1 MGEGRQGRRVGLK
14 RTRGGSKARRT
25 GKWGWEQAEEA
36 KRRRCTGKDV
46 KVKGRWIVDGAP
58 KKAKWRAFRTNKI
71 NRAVCVTK
79 MRSKMAF
86 LCPTISS
93 LINQHIKEMK
103 RVILS
108 AAIAAAMTFGVA
120 LSASAQD
127 VKKEGQ
133 QTAKRAAARTRKTA
147 SSATRLR
154 RKRLRRKCSNH
165 CPLHP
170 EGFHR

>member
-1 MGEGRQGRRVGLK
+1 
-14 RTRGGSKARRT
+14 
-25 GKWGWEQAEEA
+25 
-36 KRRRCTGKDV
+36 
-46 KVKGRWIVDGAP
+46 
-58 KKAKWRAFRTNKI
+58 
-71 NRAVCVTK
+71 
-79 MRSKMAF
+79 MAF

-133 QTAKRAAARTRKTA
+133 QTEHK
-147 SSATRLR
+147 S
-154 RKRLRRKCSNH
+154 C
-165 CPLHP
+165 
-170 EGFHR
+170 

>member
-1 MGEGRQGRRVGLK
+1 MRGR
-14 RTRGGSKARRT
+14 SKARRT
-25 GKWGWEQAEEA
+25 GKWGWKQAEEA
-36 KRRRCTGKDV
+36 KRRMCTGKDV
-46 KVKGRWIVDGAP
+46 KAKGRWIVDGAP

-71 NRAVCVTK
+71 NRAVRVTK

-133 QTAKRAAARTRKTA
+133 QTEQKSCCSKDKDKKHCDKAGKKDCKAADKKSCCKDKKDGKQCNKAKKEEAK
-147 SSATRLR
+147 
-154 RKRLRRKCSNH
+154 K
-165 CPLHP
+165 
-170 EGFHR
+170 EVQ